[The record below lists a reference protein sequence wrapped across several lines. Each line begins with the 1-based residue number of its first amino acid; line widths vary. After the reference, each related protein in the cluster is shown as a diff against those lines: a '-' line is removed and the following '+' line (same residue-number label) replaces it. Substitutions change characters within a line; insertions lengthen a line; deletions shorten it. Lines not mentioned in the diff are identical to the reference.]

1 MLVSFPSET
10 RTLVENVRWETYVA
24 LADDRRS
31 CVPRI
36 TYDRGLMELMSPK
49 KVHEMVKTLL
59 GRLVAAYAEVCEIE
73 ILSVASTTF
82 RRQDLK
88 RGFEADEAF
97 YVEHAEAMRAE
108 DEIDLSIDP
117 PPELVIEVEITAS
130 AIRKLDLFAKLG
142 VAEVWRHDGEQ
153 LRAYHLVGDSYQ
165 QVEQSIVL
173 DGFPLA
179 QAQAIVQQRNKQ
191 GEVALVR
198 DFRNSI
204 RSS

>member
-97 YVEHAEAMRAE
+97 YVEHAEAMRAK